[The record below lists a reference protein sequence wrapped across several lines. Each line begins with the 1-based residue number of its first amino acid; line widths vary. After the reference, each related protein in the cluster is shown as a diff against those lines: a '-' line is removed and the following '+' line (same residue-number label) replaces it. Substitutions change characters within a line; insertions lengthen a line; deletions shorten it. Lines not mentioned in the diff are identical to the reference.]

1 MQSFARQEIV
11 WAAKEMFEASDRL
24 KQAAKMAT
32 VEIERGLCLLR
43 AEQLHSIAERLTAAA
58 ENGDRRIAV
67 R

>member
-11 WAAKEMFEASDRL
+11 WAAQEISRTSDRL
-24 KQAAKMAT
+24 KQAAETAT
-32 VEIERGLCLLR
+32 AEIERGLCLLR
-43 AEQLHSIAERLTAAA
+43 AEQLHSIAERLSAAA

>member
-32 VEIERGLCLLR
+32 AEIERGLCLLR
-43 AEQLHSIAERLTAAA
+43 AEQLHSIAERLFAAA
-58 ENGDRRIAV
+58 KNGDRRIAV